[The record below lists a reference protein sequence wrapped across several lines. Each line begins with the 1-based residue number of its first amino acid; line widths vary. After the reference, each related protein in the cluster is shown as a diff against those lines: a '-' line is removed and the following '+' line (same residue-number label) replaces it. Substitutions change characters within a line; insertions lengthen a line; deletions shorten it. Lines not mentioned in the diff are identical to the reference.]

1 LASQINSRRF
11 FVTQSLIASE
21 HLALVDSTNSE
32 LLRRSAQQSIHAQ
45 AISADAQSAGRGQR
59 GRHWHAASGDALLL
73 SVGWEFDAAVR
84 LEGLSLAVGVVTAR
98 AAQRFAAGR
107 VTLKWPNDLL
117 IDDRAK
123 LGGILIETVPNAR
136 PESHGRTAVIGI
148 GINVRPPQLAN
159 CDRALAREALP
170 AAALLSTLHQREA
183 DGATIVCGA
192 LKQTLLEELARA
204 LPLFAARGFAVFKDE
219 WWAHRAYAETRI
231 QLFKGDATSSA
242 QEAIRGKIVDVEK
255 NGALVI
261 DDGRTLHTLHS
272 NSLSLR
278 PIE

>member
-1 LASQINSRRF
+1 VTPSLIITCEGLAS
-11 FVTQSLIASE
+11 
-21 HLALVDSTNSE
+21 VDSTNAE
-32 LLRRSAQQSIHAQ
+32 LLRRGAQQSIHAK
-45 AISADAQSAGRGQR
+45 AISADVQSAGRGQR
-59 GRHWHAASGDALLL
+59 GRHWQAAAGDALLL
-73 SVGWEFDAAVR
+73 SVGWEFDATVR
-84 LEGLSLAVGVVTAR
+84 LEGLSLVIGVAAAR

-117 IDDRAK
+117 VDDRAK
-123 LGGILIETVPNAR
+123 LGGILIETVPNVR
-136 PESHGRTAVIGI
+136 RDSYGRTAVIGI
-148 GINVRPPQLAN
+148 GINVRQPQLAN
-159 CDRALAREALP
+159 WNRALAREPLP

-204 LPLFAARGFAVFKDE
+204 LPLFAARGFAAFKDE
-219 WWAHRAYAETRI
+219 WWAHRAYAEKRI
-231 QLFKGDATSSA
+231 QLFSSDATSPA
-242 QEAIRGKIVDVEK
+242 QQAIHGKIVDVEE

-272 NSLSLR
+272 NSLTLR

>member
-1 LASQINSRRF
+1 
-11 FVTQSLIASE
+11 VTQSLIIACEQLAS
-21 HLALVDSTNSE
+21 VDSTNAE

-45 AISADAQSAGRGQR
+45 AISADVQSAGRGQR
-59 GRHWHAASGDALLL
+59 GRHWHAAAGDALLL
-73 SVGWEFDAAVR
+73 SVGWEFDATVR
-84 LEGLSLAVGVVTAR
+84 LEGLSLAVGVAAAR

-123 LGGILIETVPNAR
+123 LGGILIETVPTVRGTVPNVR
-136 PESHGRTAVIGI
+136 IDLQGRTAVIGI
-148 GINVRPPQLAN
+148 GINVRPPQLASW
-159 CDRALAREALP
+159 DRALAREPLP
-170 AAALLSTLHQREA
+170 VAALLSTLHQREA

-192 LKQTLLEELARA
+192 LKQTLLEELAQA
-204 LPLFAARGFAVFKDE
+204 LPLFAAQGFAAFKDE
-219 WWAHRAYAETRI
+219 WWAHRAYAEKRI
-231 QLFKGDATSSA
+231 QLFSADATSSA
-242 QEAIRGKIVDVEK
+242 QDAIRGKIVDVEK

-261 DDGRTLHTLHS
+261 DDGQTLHTLYS

>member
-1 LASQINSRRF
+1 VTQPLIIACEQLAS
-11 FVTQSLIASE
+11 
-21 HLALVDSTNSE
+21 VDSTNAE
-32 LLRRSAQQSIHAQ
+32 LLRRSARQSIHAQ
-45 AISADAQSAGRGQR
+45 AISADVQSAGRGQR
-59 GRHWHAASGDALLL
+59 GRHWHAAAGDALLL
-73 SVGWEFDAAVR
+73 SVGWEFDATVR
-84 LEGLSLAVGVVTAR
+84 LEGLSLAVGVAAAR

-123 LGGILIETVPNAR
+123 LGGILIETAPNASGAAQNAR
-136 PESHGRTAVIGI
+136 REPQGRTAVIGI

-159 CDRALAREALP
+159 WDRAFARESLP

-183 DGATIVCGA
+183 DGATIVCSA
-192 LKQTLLEELARA
+192 LKQTLLEELAQA
-204 LPLFAARGFAVFKDE
+204 LPLFAARGFAAFKDE
-219 WWAHRAYAETRI
+219 WWAHRAYAQKRI
-231 QLFKGDATSSA
+231 QLFSADATSSA
-242 QEAIRGKIVDVEK
+242 QDAIRGKIVDVEK